1 MCVSSCVLVCFECS
15 LQEENVIFAGD
26 EETLK
31 TIKAYARDSIR
42 NWHGYFTVAYFSL
55 ELIRVWTQIC
65 FVIG

>member
-42 NWHGYFTVAYFSL
+42 N
-55 ELIRVWTQIC
+55 
-65 FVIG
+65 